1 MLRKILELI
10 KDYKE
15 KNGKYPEYVNITK
28 KGYRRLKREL
38 DIVEDKTDDIK
49 MLYLI
54 EFNITEENENVN
66 KSKYDRTRKRN

>member
-15 KNGKYPEYVNITK
+15 KYGKNPEYINITK

-38 DIVEDKTDDIK
+38 DILENKTDDIK

-54 EFNITEENENVN
+54 EFNITEEKE
-66 KSKYDRTRKRN
+66 KC